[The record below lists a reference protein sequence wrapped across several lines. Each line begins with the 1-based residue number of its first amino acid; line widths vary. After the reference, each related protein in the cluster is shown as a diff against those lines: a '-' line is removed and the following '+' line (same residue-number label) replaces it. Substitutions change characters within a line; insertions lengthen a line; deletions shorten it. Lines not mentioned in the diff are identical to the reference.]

1 MTKGEKAKVDRVMSS
16 RRLVCVHEGQPDV
29 CSLHFVGGNGP
40 TVEDPDPISAVASKE
55 RVS

>member
-1 MTKGEKAKVDRVMSS
+1 MCMKDSY
-16 RRLVCVHEGQPDV
+16 V

-40 TVEDPDPISAVASKE
+40 KEVDPDPISAVANKE

>member
-1 MTKGEKAKVDRVMSS
+1 MCKKDSY
-16 RRLVCVHEGQPDV
+16 V

-40 TVEDPDPISAVASKE
+40 TEVDPGPISVVASKE